1 MKNAISGNVRKI
13 IIERG
18 LKQKAVAKNAGY
30 DEKQF
35 SNMLNGRKT
44 ITDVDVFRLSVALG
58 VTPNELFFGC
68 NSQNSA

>member
-44 ITDVDVFRLSVALG
+44 ITDVDVFRLSVAL
-58 VTPNELFFGC
+58 
-68 NSQNSA
+68 